1 MKAQDIV
8 RRMPAALDA
17 EAAGDMEAIVQYRI
31 SEPMYLIIRSGECH
45 AHEGVVQDPDIT
57 LSIEDEDFIALMQ
70 GELNAMNAFMTGKL
84 RLDGDLMLAQR
95 LVALFDV
102 SKL

>member
-1 MKAQDIV
+1 
-8 RRMPAALDA
+8 MPAALDA
-17 EAAGDMEAIVQYRI
+17 EAAGDMQATVQYRL
-31 SEPMYLIIRSGECH
+31 SEPMYLVIRSGECH
-45 AHEGVVQDPDIT
+45 VHEGLVPDPDIT

-70 GELNAMNAFMTGKL
+70 GELNAMNAFMTGRL

-95 LVALFDV
+95 LVSLFDT